1 MSWAKRNLYF
11 LISCVLAVALL
22 GAAGWYCY
30 SEWQA
35 NDASRASLEEAYG
48 KLKEFGKGPVTPS
61 TENIEA
67 ANKEAR
73 RAQELA
79 DGLRKHLVQIPS
91 IPDTTNI
98 DDRILTPAVRGTIAQ
113 LALSAEA
120 NHVTVPLDFAFSF
133 SAQKDKVVFA
143 AAGRD
148 QLARELGEVKV
159 ICDVLLSNRIDSL
172 ELLQRERTADDAI
185 AAATASQNDY
195 LDSISVTNNNT
206 IITPY
211 RVTFLC
217 FDAALS
223 SVLTGFAN
231 QPYGIMV
238 RTLEVGPADLTGTE
252 MGTAPMS
259 MPERMGP
266 GGMGPGGVPNQYP
279 GVNPAAP
286 GLGSR
291 GGLPVVVDEKKL
303 RVSMLLELVRIVP
316 TPGK

>member
-30 SEWQA
+30 SEWQG
-35 NDASRASLEEAYG
+35 NDASRTSLETAYSQ
-48 KLKEFGKGPVTPS
+48 LKGFGQGPVTPS

-67 ANKEAR
+67 ANNEAK
-73 RAQELA
+73 RAQQLA

-91 IPDTTNI
+91 IPNTNNI
-98 DDRILTPAVRGTIAQ
+98 DNRILTPAIRDTIRQ
-113 LALSAEA
+113 LAESAEA
-120 NHVTVPLDFAFSF
+120 NHVTVLPDFAFSF
-133 SAQKDKVVFA
+133 SAQRDKVVFA
-143 AAGRD
+143 AQGLD

-159 ICDVLLSNRIDSL
+159 ICDVLFSNRIDSL
-172 ELLQRERTADDAI
+172 EVLQRERTADDTVTGGAV
-185 AAATASQNDY
+185 ATQNDY

-211 RVTFLC
+211 QVTFLC
-217 FDAALS
+217 FDSALS
-223 SVLTGFAN
+223 SVLAGFAN

-238 RTLEVGPADLTGTE
+238 RTLQVGPADMNPTE
-252 MGTAPMS
+252 MGAPVAMQ
-259 MPERMGP
+259 
-266 GGMGPGGVPNQYP
+266 GGMMPGVNQREYP
-279 GVNPAAP
+279 GVNPTTAN
-286 GLGSR
+286 LGTR